1 MESEALPHEYTVE
14 KTAGSR
20 GEATGAEG
28 ARYVLVPRCG
38 SACLR
43 GDHESLCSQVC
54 REWRKGNHD
63 SPPTSK
69 PVRTLPNRQHA
80 GEYIK
85 VDAIR
90 PERISGQTSGQ
101 LGPSIEIPVE
111 GQWSRVYLD
120 RLCAEGS
127 TVSLTEEHYK
137 DLVAQDRREVY
148 WRCSC
153 GTGHFVSAG
162 CAAKTIEKHERSE
175 AHRQRIPPQGF
186 QQIQQHNPYAQPD
199 PYGQHLTYQ
208 GLGISRALSLCRRLA
223 CADSFPTARCI
234 SRKWTDSLS
243 S

>member
-1 MESEALPHEYTVE
+1 MTGLVEQAPFNVSILAVCRRVPINLRVFAAGGGPGRGKDMESEALPHEYTVE

-54 REWRKGNHD
+54 REWHKGSHD

-162 CAAKTIEKHERSE
+162 
-175 AHRQRIPPQGF
+175 G
-186 QQIQQHNPYAQPD
+186 
-199 PYGQHLTYQ
+199 G
-208 GLGISRALSLCRRLA
+208 G
-223 CADSFPTARCI
+223 
-234 SRKWTDSLS
+234 
-243 S
+243 